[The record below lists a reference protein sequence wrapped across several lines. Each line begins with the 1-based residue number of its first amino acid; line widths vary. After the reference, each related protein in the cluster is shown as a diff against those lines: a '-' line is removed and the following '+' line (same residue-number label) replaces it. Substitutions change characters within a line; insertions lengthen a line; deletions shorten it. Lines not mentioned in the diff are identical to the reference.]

1 MTLLLSLLGCDMAEC
16 SRPAFQHPEC
26 RVQAENEHARLV
38 TYGGVD
44 VRFQHPD
51 AQEMGGWDAR
61 GVLRAGEDG
70 VVHARVATLGDF
82 LLTLEADAPQD
93 VRVMVDNVHPLIE
106 PLEGQV
112 EAIGLRRVLE
122 LSLMPGITEIP
133 GLLPESVCDA
143 GFVVAAGGDI
153 QTNPQQYKRIVED
166 LHDEALWADEQG
178 TPLLGM
184 LLLGDLSEFNLA
196 AELEEVLDM
205 ASQAPV
211 PTAAVPGNHDVYNN
225 LDAVYNRIIGPGNYS
240 FDLCGARFVMLDT
253 GSGWIAPSVQGR
265 LPELMDHD
273 GEFLVAGMH
282 HPPIP
287 GRTSGGWTDETQA
300 AHIMAEM
307 GARDADLIVTGHLHK
322 RKRVEA
328 GPVPQIVVGTL
339 GASQGDVQP
348 DYGYLRMTFV
358 DQLDTCFVPVPA
370 PGVAPPSRTP
380 PEDCPVRE

>member
-1 MTLLLSLLGCDMAEC
+1 MTLLLTLLGCDMAEC
-16 SRPAFQHPEC
+16 SRPNFSHPEC
-26 RVQAENEHARLV
+26 RVQAESEHARLV
-38 TYGGVD
+38 THGDVD

-51 AQEMGGWDAR
+51 AQDLAGWEAR
-61 GVLRAGEDG
+61 GVLRAGPDG

-82 LLTLEADAPQD
+82 LLTLEADTPQD
-93 VRVMVDNVHPLIE
+93 VQVVVDNVHPLIE

-112 EAIGLRRVLE
+112 DVIGLRRVLE
-122 LSLMPGITEIP
+122 LSLMPGITEVP
-133 GLLPESVCDA
+133 GVLPASVCEG

-166 LHDEALWADEQG
+166 LHAEAQWADEQG

-184 LLLGDLSEFNLA
+184 LLLGDLSEYNLA
-196 AELEEVLDM
+196 DELQEVLDM

-211 PTAAVPGNHDVYNN
+211 PTAAVPGNHDVYDS
-225 LDAVYNRIIGPGNYS
+225 LDAVYNRIVGPGNYA
-240 FDLCGARFVMLDT
+240 FDVCGARFVMLDT

-265 LPELMDHD
+265 LPEFMDHD
-273 GEFLVAGMH
+273 GAFLVAGMH
-282 HPPIP
+282 HPPLP

-300 AHIMAEM
+300 AHIMAEL

-322 RKRVEA
+322 RKEVTS

-348 DYGYLRMTFV
+348 DYGYLRMTFEG
-358 DQLDTCFVPVPA
+358 DLTSCFVLVPG
-370 PGVAPPSRTP
+370 PGVVPPTRSP
-380 PEDCPVRE
+380 PQDCPARD